1 MLLAMMISGKSLDQK
16 QLATALSNK
25 AAPPP
30 PPTRKR
36 KTRSTSKGGGSKK
49 TTKVYNLVSGDIMQ
63 TNQKVEDAEND
74 EDVATSQP
82 ELVSILLI
90 TNV

>member
-1 MLLAMMISGKSLDQK
+1 MLLAMMISGKTLDQK
-16 QLATALSNK
+16 QLAAALSNK
-25 AAPPP
+25 SAPPP

-49 TTKVYNLVSGDIMQ
+49 FTKVYDLASGGITH

-82 ELVSILLI
+82 ELVSVPLI
-90 TNV
+90 TNA